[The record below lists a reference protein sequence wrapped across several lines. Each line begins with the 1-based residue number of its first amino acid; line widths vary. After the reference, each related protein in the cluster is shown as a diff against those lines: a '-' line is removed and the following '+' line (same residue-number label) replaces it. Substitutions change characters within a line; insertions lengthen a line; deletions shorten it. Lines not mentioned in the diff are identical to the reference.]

1 MMILLGGNGFLGSQL
16 RHTLK
21 VADVDFASFD
31 KSLTTEGYVDVT
43 LPESF
48 RALPDAE
55 LVINLVAEHRDD
67 VYPISLYDEVNV
79 NGAVNVCNF
88 CRDRNVNRI
97 IFISSV
103 AVYGDAKPKT
113 DELGSIKPSNDY
125 GRTKY
130 QAEEVYREWFNE
142 KPDQRSLTIIR
153 PTVIF
158 GEGNRGNV
166 YNLLRQIASG
176 IFFMIGDGK
185 NYKSM
190 AYVGNV
196 AEFIFRTT
204 KLDAGL
210 HLFNYVDGPDLNMNE
225 LVLLVRK
232 NLFGKDNVG
241 IRIPVWLAYSAG
253 KFFDLVARVLNR
265 KFPISAVRIKKFCS
279 TSSFRSSN
287 ECPSFEA
294 PHDLLQALEQVID
307 SEIKETR
314 PNRTRSQ

>member
-279 TSSFRSSN
+279 KIS
-287 ECPSFEA
+287 
-294 PHDLLQALEQVID
+294 
-307 SEIKETR
+307 
-314 PNRTRSQ
+314 